1 MSGVMSGGPRVKI
14 EDVRCLEREVRLRL
28 PFRFGAATVTRSTQA
43 VVSLT
48 LALEDGRTATGVA
61 AEILAAKWFDKDPAL
76 TDAQNV
82 QQLRQALAL
91 AVTLYGA
98 QGWSTPFGLYACSYH
113 DQLRKGAELGLT
125 PLAAGF
131 GPALLDRAVLDALGR
146 AADMSFAQII
156 ASNRAAIEVR
166 DALVPDLAGFDV
178 DRFLAALRPART
190 IAVRHTI
197 GLLDPLV
204 AADQRPQERRD
215 DGLPETLQEV
225 VHTYAPRYF
234 KLKLCG
240 EPAADLERLERIAAV
255 LDAAGGDY
263 RVTLD
268 GNEQFAHGDA
278 IALLWRRA
286 RESRRLA
293 RLTAATLFI
302 EQPIPRAAT
311 LATSV
316 AELARHI
323 PLIIDESDGDL
334 AAFPAALALGYSG
347 VSSKSCKGLYKS
359 LLNAAR
365 VCRRNAGAGQG
376 RLFMTG
382 EDLTTLAGASVQQDL
397 ALAALLGIGHVE
409 RNGHHFVDGMAFAPV
424 REQAA
429 FTRAH
434 PDLYTFAAG
443 TARLRI
449 ADGRLGLGSLACA
462 GFAVAAAMDLAA
474 MRSMPAPPETALR
487 TPHTPAGAL
496 QEAP

>member
-1 MSGVMSGGPRVKI
+1 MSGVPRVRV
-14 EDVRCLEREVRLRL
+14 EAVRCLERDVRLRL
-28 PFRFGAATVTRSTQA
+28 PFRFGAATVTHATQA

-61 AEILAAKWFDKDPAL
+61 AETLAVKWFDKNPAL

-82 QQLRQALAL
+82 EQLRQALAL
-91 AVTLYGA
+91 AVALYGA
-98 QGWSTPFGLYACSYH
+98 QGWSTPFGLYAGAYH
-113 DQLRKGAELGLT
+113 DQLRKGAELGLM

-146 AADMSFAQII
+146 ATDMDFVQLI

-178 DRFLAALRPART
+178 AGFLAALRPART
-190 IAVRHTI
+190 IAVRHTV

-204 AADQRPQERRD
+204 AADQRPHDRRD

-225 VHTYAPRYF
+225 VRTYAPRYF

-240 EPAADLERLERIAAV
+240 DSAADLERLERIAAV

-268 GNEQFAHGDA
+268 GNEQFAHADA
-278 IALLWRRA
+278 IALLWCRA

-302 EQPIPRAAT
+302 EQPIPRAAA

-323 PLIIDESDGDL
+323 PLIIDESDDAL
-334 AAFPAALALGYSG
+334 AAFPAALPLGYTG

-365 VCRRNAGAGQG
+365 VRRRNAGPAQR

-397 ALAALLGIGHVE
+397 ALASLLGIGHVE
-409 RNGHHFVDGMAFAPV
+409 RNGHHFVDGMAFAPM
-424 REQAA
+424 REQVA
-429 FTRAH
+429 FARAH
-434 PDLYTFAAG
+434 PDLYTLSSG

-449 ADGRLGLGSLACA
+449 ADGRLSLGSLACA

-474 MRSMPAPPETALR
+474 MRAMRPAT
-487 TPHTPAGAL
+487 HAGAGAAR
-496 QEAP
+496 EVP